1 MNIEAEQQVLGCL
14 LTNNACIASIDFL
27 RPEHFSEP
35 AHQRTYDEACRRI
48 QAGEDVTAVTL
59 YRQMGEQVPE
69 PGRYFAHLAAMAAT
83 VPSVASIA
91 WEVVNHH
98 HATKLVQA
106 CNEAV
111 RLLDTESPQEVSA
124 LLDSAIRDV
133 LADHSGRLTATDA
146 AVTEE
151 ILEDLKT
158 DLPAMKT
165 GIQKLDDAMD
175 GGMYSGKLYGVMA
188 RKKVGKA
195 QPLNAKVLT
204 LDGWKC
210 MRDIQIG
217 NDLATPD
224 GLPSKV
230 VGIYPQGKKEIM
242 RVTFSDGRKVECC
255 PDHLWEVEGYRG
267 KGVEVIDT
275 RELGRRSLL
284 SLPTYIPWFH
294 GEFGG
299 GELPIAPYLLG
310 AILGDG
316 GISQRGITFST
327 IDDDILTS
335 VSELLPEGVRVRH
348 ADRCNYRLS
357 VKHGGFRINPL
368 LDSLRELNLSGKR
381 SEHKFIPDNYLN
393 ASSDDRW
400 ELLRGLMDTDGYV
413 TKKGSIC
420 FDTSSPRLA
429 RDVRT
434 LVRSLGGA
442 AKIKRKRTTH
452 LFSYKVKIRHAF
464 PSEFFRLPRKKL
476 RAIGKRKHQCRL
488 SVKRVEFVRMD
499 DAQCIS
505 VSHPRGLYITNE
517 FTVTHNTVLA
527 STISYNLAQEGVKH
541 LFICGEMG
549 PKEIQQRNL
558 ARELQVFPSAFRN
571 SYGRSEDFMLRIA
584 QYVTRSKRCIIYQN
598 APGLTF
604 DKLRQYCVSAVYKHK
619 VKGIILDYWQLV
631 GGKASRASTAEHL
644 DEVAQWLAN
653 FGRQHNVWM
662 FVTAQEN
669 QDGNTR
675 GGEGLRLA
683 CDQCYCLHRENL
695 NEPGAWMEMIDTRY
709 TRWTSIGDKDFPAL
723 YMHDKGPYFSQ
734 EVA

>member
-27 RPEHFSEP
+27 RSEHFSEP

-48 QAGEDVTAVTL
+48 QAGEEVTAVTL

-91 WEVVNHH
+91 WEVVNRH

-188 RKKVGKA
+188 RKKVGK
-195 QPLNAKVLT
+195 
-204 LDGWKC
+204 
-210 MRDIQIG
+210 
-217 NDLATPD
+217 
-224 GLPSKV
+224 
-230 VGIYPQGKKEIM
+230 
-242 RVTFSDGRKVECC
+242 
-255 PDHLWEVEGYRG
+255 
-267 KGVEVIDT
+267 
-275 RELGRRSLL
+275 
-284 SLPTYIPWFH
+284 
-294 GEFGG
+294 
-299 GELPIAPYLLG
+299 
-310 AILGDG
+310 
-316 GISQRGITFST
+316 
-327 IDDDILTS
+327 
-335 VSELLPEGVRVRH
+335 
-348 ADRCNYRLS
+348 
-357 VKHGGFRINPL
+357 
-368 LDSLRELNLSGKR
+368 
-381 SEHKFIPDNYLN
+381 
-393 ASSDDRW
+393 
-400 ELLRGLMDTDGYV
+400 
-413 TKKGSIC
+413 
-420 FDTSSPRLA
+420 
-429 RDVRT
+429 
-434 LVRSLGGA
+434 
-442 AKIKRKRTTH
+442 
-452 LFSYKVKIRHAF
+452 
-464 PSEFFRLPRKKL
+464 
-476 RAIGKRKHQCRL
+476 
-488 SVKRVEFVRMD
+488 
-499 DAQCIS
+499 
-505 VSHPRGLYITNE
+505 
-517 FTVTHNTVLA
+517 TVLA
-527 STISYNLAQEGVKH
+527 STISYNLAQDGVKH

-571 SYGRSEDFMLRIA
+571 SYGRSEDFMIRIA
-584 QYVTRSKRCIIYQN
+584 QYITRSKRCIIYQN

-709 TRWTSIGDKDFPAL
+709 TRWTSIGEKDFPAL

-734 EVA
+734 EEV